1 MNRFYTLLLLV
12 VLSGWVG
19 SCGELDNSPK
29 ALVNILLIDAPAQW
43 DSVIVEIQGV
53 ELEFVPNGRE
63 GEIQKIFLPYEPGD
77 KQVDISKLVGG
88 TALPVARNEMGLG
101 VITGVTLKL
110 GAGNF
115 LFLDENR
122 YKLELPEAKTDYYQP
137 IEVDLESGFSYD
149 LILDFDLEKSIQ
161 VADSEPLTF
170 DFNPTILAY
179 SGIGKGDL
187 TGTTSPTELRPAIYA
202 IAGPDSVST
211 HTNSSG
217 TFLFR
222 IPPGKYTVFIDP
234 KDSRYRADT
243 IFNVEVKAGESTSL
257 DRITLNRK

>member
-1 MNRFYTLLLLV
+1 MD
-12 VLSGWVG
+12 SG
-19 SCGELDNSPK
+19 PK

-77 KQVDISKLVGG
+77 KQVDISQLVGG
-88 TALPVARNEMGLG
+88 TALPVARNEMELG
-101 VITGVTLKL
+101 VVTGITLKL
-110 GAGNF
+110 GQGNF
-115 LFLDENR
+115 LFLNENR
-122 YKLELPEAKTDYYQP
+122 YPLELPEAKTDYYQP
-137 IEVDLESGFSYD
+137 LEIDLESGFSYD
-149 LILDFDLEKSIQ
+149 LILDFDLEKSIK
-161 VADSEPLTF
+161 VTDSDPLTF

-187 TGTTSPTELRPAIYA
+187 TGTTSPTDLRPVIYA
-202 IAGPDSVST
+202 IAESDSIST

-222 IPPGKYTVFIDP
+222 IEPGKYTVFIDP
-234 KDSRYRADT
+234 KDSRYRTDT